1 MARFAVGR
9 KATVCLSALLLVG
22 LEASGYATSCV
33 KKEPEVSGPVGGVFP
48 EAITVKSMQAIA
60 EGAFPKWSP
69 DGETI
74 AFTREKKDPDD
85 PLGITYEVYVSWKD
99 GSHERCLTAGNP
111 ALADTGWKGQP
122 SWHPG
127 GEYLVFT
134 AENAKYPRKGTGAT
148 ARPGIGRNHNVWI
161 MTRDGSRFWRI
172 TDYPENWGVIR
183 PSFSHDGRTL
193 YWNEEFSME
202 KYPQGKPSDPDED
215 PRAPGLQ
222 GHPGS
227 YWGWENVRYRKGE
240 ELGAWRVKLA
250 DISFEGGEPKISN
263 IRVVSPPDGF
273 TLIEGTGFA
282 PGDGALAYSYANLEE
297 NGRQGFWGD
306 IYVGDLGGSF
316 LRRLTDT
323 PFIHDENPEFSPD
336 GSRIVWSASQGDPGD
351 GEELWMMDADGGNKA
366 RLTFFTDPEH
376 GEYDP
381 LARQITEA
389 TWSPDGKE
397 VIFGHVSQE
406 ERGGIHVP
414 SILYLLTLN

>member
-1 MARFAVGR
+1 MAGSGAGR
-9 KATVCLSALLLVG
+9 KTAVFLSALLLAG
-22 LEASGYATSCV
+22 LAAGGYATSCG
-33 KKEPEVSGPVGGVFP
+33 KKEPAVPGIEEGGSP
-48 EAITVKSMQAIA
+48 ETITVKSLQAIG

-74 AFTREKKDPDD
+74 AFTREGKDPND
-85 PLGITYEVYVSWKD
+85 PQGITYDVYTSRPD
-99 GSHERCLTAGNP
+99 GTCVRCLTSGNP
-111 ALADTGWKGQP
+111 ALAGTGWKGQP
-122 SWHPG
+122 SWHPA

-134 AENAKYPRKGTGAT
+134 AENAGYPRKGTGIT
-148 ARPGIGRNHNVWI
+148 ARPGLGRNHNVWI

-202 KYPQGKPSDPDED
+202 KYPQGKPSDPDEN
-215 PRAPGLQ
+215 PHVPGRQ

-227 YWGWENVRYRKGE
+227 YWGWENVRYRRGE

-263 IRVVSPPDGF
+263 IRVVGPPDGF
-273 TLIEGTGFA
+273 TLIEGTGFT
-282 PGDGALAYSYANLEE
+282 PGDGALAYSYADLEE
-297 NGRQGFWGD
+297 NGGQGFWGD
-306 IYVGDLGGSF
+306 IFVGDLEGSF

-336 GSRIVWSASQGDPGD
+336 GSWIVWNAAQGDPGD
-351 GEELWMMDADGGNKA
+351 GEELWMMDAEGGNKT

-389 TWSPDGKE
+389 TWSPDGRK
-397 VIFGHVSQE
+397 VIFGHVSQK
-406 ERGGIHVP
+406 ERRGIHMP
-414 SILYLLTLN
+414 STLYLLTLS

>member
-1 MARFAVGR
+1 MAGSAAGR
-9 KATVCLSALLLVG
+9 KASAFLSALLLFG
-22 LEASGYATSCV
+22 LAAGAYATSCV
-33 KKEPEVSGPVGGVFP
+33 RKEPAVPGDAGGGSP
-48 EAITVKSMQAIA
+48 EAITVKSLRAIG

-69 DGETI
+69 DGEAV
-74 AFTREKKDPDD
+74 AFTREREDPGD
-85 PLGITYEVYVSWKD
+85 PQGITYDVYVSRPD
-99 GSHERCLTAGNP
+99 GSGARCLTAGNP
-111 ALADTGWKGQP
+111 ALAGTGWKGQP
-122 SWHPG
+122 SWHPC

-134 AENAKYPRKGTGAT
+134 AENAGYPRKGTGAT

-202 KYPQGKPSDPDED
+202 KYPHGKPSDPDED

-227 YWGWENVRYRKGE
+227 YWGWENVWYRQGE

-263 IRVVSPPDGF
+263 IRAVDPPEGF
-273 TLIEGTGFA
+273 TLIEGTGFI
-282 PGDGALAYSYANLEE
+282 PGDGALAGSFTDLEE
-297 NGRQGFWGD
+297 NGGQGFWGD
-306 IYVGDLGGSF
+306 IYVCDLGGSL

-323 PFIHDENPEFSPD
+323 PFVHDENPEFSPD
-336 GSRIVWSASQGDPGD
+336 GGKIAWCAAQGYPGD
-351 GEELWMMDADGGNKA
+351 GEELWMMDADGGNKT

-376 GEYDP
+376 EEYDP
-381 LARQITEA
+381 HARQITEA
-389 TWSPDGKE
+389 TWSPDGKR

-414 SILYLLTLN
+414 STLYLLVLD